1 MPTYYVTAP
10 GSQLT
15 AEVDA
20 PDSRHARTTFL
31 DYLSRSRLIPW
42 GARQTVRKQLMTKKI
57 QPGSISTS
65 VQLSYNAKETA
76 PEVVTVEP
84 QSQYRPDG
92 DYIEETGPQGERRL
106 IKPED
111 EGYAEAKRQV
121 VQPQTVA
128 VGNQPVNPM
137 RRSVLG
143 NSPIANLSRNS
154 RGM

>member
-10 GSQLT
+10 GSQIT
-15 AEVDA
+15 AEVSA

-42 GARQTVRKQLMTKKI
+42 GARQQVRKQLMTKRI
-57 QPGSISTS
+57 ESGSIPTT
-65 VQLSYNAKETA
+65 VQLSYNTEEA
-76 PEVVTVEP
+76 PAEVIT
-84 QSQYRPDG
+84 
-92 DYIEETGPQGERRL
+92 
-106 IKPED
+106 
-111 EGYAEAKRQV
+111 EAPVVQPTQQEQ

-128 VGNQPVNPM
+128 VGNEQVQPM
-137 RRSVLG
+137 HQQRTVLG